1 GSAAIASGLWA
12 SGGVGGNSFVGGL
25 LSSFLMII
33 CAELGDKTFFIAAIL
48 SMRHSPVVILMG
60 AMMAMFTMTVL
71 SAGLGLLLPAL
82 LSKKVTHYSCIVLFV
97 YFGTLILYCC
107 SRKKNEEQEKN
118 VAEQQQAEIEAGE
131 ASTSSNVKVSGSIS
145 GGGIFPLQAD
155 NTTASPW
162 YSAENRAVLVQ
173 SFVMSFLAEWG
184 DRSQVA
190 TIALASSKSPYGVV
204 LGCVLG
210 HCICTG
216 IAVVGGRLLAS
227 KISQRQVAVAG
238 GVLFLIFALSSLL
251 LGVDV
256 SADAGRQVVCT
267 FATVGA
273 ARSALRSSK
282 LASDGN
288 RKCMRILRS
297 FGGPISFEAHK
308 EEEEEEVTESDASGA
323 GKESNTTVL
332 DSSGGEETTTAVE
345 DDSSMGSSS
354 PRVDEVGLLAIPD
367 PPATL
372 SWYNVPPIYTAEKL
386 MRFFLDYGLHMGPL
400 SPYRSCDVITDEHT
414 SVALVHCASMQKAR
428 ALQQALYE
436 FPGLVGDHG
445 SMKVTEGRRDT
456 FFIDALPV
464 CWGADA
470 SRTVVALNVPVNL
483 SREKLI
489 EIMAK
494 FGDVSQVVVRSYLS
508 CGRVTTYGLCRFVSR
523 GSASFAA
530 EISRIP
536 ITQQD
541 CGYRTMLALLGQKAR
556 LKSLTWLMSNE
567 WYFDMN
573 RRRQQAW
580 ATTPLGYYYYP
591 PMLPPSTTT
600 MVEVPSVPLPPME
613 DAENED
619 GIWYERRPRFE
630 KINDEVGKASTDS
643 PPTDECL
650 ASNGVLR
657 PLVFPPPQWRGGGY
671 RKGSACGKESNA
683 YGGVGEQSLPA

>member
-1 GSAAIASGLWA
+1 MQQEISARCRSVRWEDIPQSVTMAALIDLMRGHGFDYGGNVRSINWPFDRVSRNGSAIIRFETHEFAEKFKKIFNGYTWKESATKSRLEWSPERTDGLPEIWGKTPASEA
-12 SGGVGGNSFVGGL
+12 
-25 LSSFLMII
+25 
-33 CAELGDKTFFIAAIL
+33 
-48 SMRHSPVVILMG
+48 VVIIKGLPSNCTYARLQKFLKRYYGPITRCRLG
-60 AMMAMFTMTVL
+60 ARD
-71 SAGLGLLLPAL
+71 G
-82 LSKKVTHYSCIVLFV
+82 HYF
-97 YFGTLILYCC
+97 
-107 SRKKNEEQEKN
+107 
-118 VAEQQQAEIEAGE
+118 
-131 ASTSSNVKVSGSIS
+131 
-145 GGGIFPLQAD
+145 
-155 NTTASPW
+155 
-162 YSAENRAVLVQ
+162 
-173 SFVMSFLAEWG
+173 
-184 DRSQVA
+184 
-190 TIALASSKSPYGVV
+190 
-204 LGCVLG
+204 
-210 HCICTG
+210 
-216 IAVVGGRLLAS
+216 
-227 KISQRQVAVAG
+227 
-238 GVLFLIFALSSLL
+238 
-251 LGVDV
+251 
-256 SADAGRQVVCT
+256 RQVVCT

-671 RKGSACGKESNA
+671 RKVNEEPLCTIMWPRHVRGSF
-683 YGGVGEQSLPA
+683 L